1 VDAGYYVDRRYRLTR
16 QVHWEQ
22 LDEDFTYDPSQLD
35 RAVVSDSQIR
45 TVVRAFRDRLFSEL
59 FSGRTEVPKTLIFAK
74 DDSHAEDIVRIV
86 REEFGKGNDFC
97 KKITYKVTGV
107 PSDDLIAEFRNS
119 YYPRIAV
126 TVDMISTGT
135 DIRPLE
141 ALIFMRVVKS
151 RLLFEQMLGRGTR
164 VVKPTELQAVTPD
177 AREKTRFVIVDAVG
191 VVEQEHVE
199 TGTLERKRSVPF
211 KQLLEAVAVGQ
222 RDADTLSS
230 LAGRL
235 ARLEVRLSE
244 TERAEVAALAGGR
257 TLRDLANGLLD
268 AIDPDTVGAGLAPA
282 PFALCRKATPE
293 PITPGSRSPTRPPW
307 QRCSACANQ
316 GIILSRRISPLQPIP
331 VEVLSGERGRRKS
344 ISPGLPASTR
354 ASGRTPCM
362 RSIRLV
368 TTPCTPTT

>member
-1 VDAGYYVDRRYRLTR
+1 VDRRDRLTR
-16 QVHWEQ
+16 QVRWEQ

-45 TVVRAFRDRLFSEL
+45 TVVRAFRDRLFTEL
-59 FSGRTEVPKTLIFAK
+59 FPGRAEVPKTLIFAK

-97 KKITYKVTGV
+97 KKITYKVTGI

-141 ALIFMRVVKS
+141 ALVFMRAVKS

-235 ARLEVRLSE
+235 ARLEARL
-244 TERAEVAALAGGR
+244 TDAERVDVAALAGGQ
-257 TLRDLANGLLD
+257 TLRDLANALLD
-268 AIDPDTVGAGLAPA
+268 AIDPDLAVGQPGQPQEIAPTDAVGVGLAPA
-282 PFALCRKATPE
+282 PFA
-293 PITPGSRSPTRPPW
+293 
-307 QRCSACANQ
+307 N
-316 GIILSRRISPLQPIP
+316 
-331 VEVLSGERGRRKS
+331 
-344 ISPGLPASTR
+344 
-354 ASGRTPCM
+354 
-362 RSIRLV
+362 
-368 TTPCTPTT
+368 

>member
-1 VDAGYYVDRRYRLTR
+1 VDAGYYVDRRDRLTR
-16 QVHWEQ
+16 QVRWEQ

-45 TVVRAFRDRLFSEL
+45 TVVRAFRDRLFTEL
-59 FSGRTEVPKTLIFAK
+59 FPGRTEVPKTLIFAK

-97 KKITYKVTGV
+97 KKITHKVTGI

-141 ALIFMRVVKS
+141 ALIFMRAVKS

-164 VVKPTELQAVTPD
+164 VVKRTELQAVTPD

-235 ARLEVRLSE
+235 ARLETRLTE
-244 TERAEVAALAGGR
+244 AERAEVTTLSGGR
-257 TLRDLANGLLD
+257 TLRDLANALLD
-268 AIDPDTVGAGLAPA
+268 AIDPDLAATDAVGAGLAPA
-282 PFALCRKATPE
+282 PDGQPLGQPQGLPLLGQPQGLPLPNEMIDRAVAPFDSPQLLSTARNCAKRSSTSTSAS
-293 PITPGSRSPTRPPW
+293 SRSSTA
-307 QRCSACANQ
+307 SAWTA
-316 GIILSRRISPLQPIP
+316 
-331 VEVLSGERGRRKS
+331 
-344 ISPGLPASTR
+344 
-354 ASGRTPCM
+354 
-362 RSIRLV
+362 
-368 TTPCTPTT
+368 